1 MSDTSA
7 WEGFRQEIQQAQAL
21 LQEQL
26 EAQSTDKAPKDV
38 LASALPNLLEQCREV
53 VRNSEANTARPMRS
67 IHHFACSGGT
77 LISRC
82 LAAMPNTQMLS
93 EVDPLSTVGQ
103 RETFVPTSLIRLAQH
118 GSRPP
123 EQTVLVDI
131 FLAGLRVLSN
141 DARQNGFDMIL
152 RDHAHS
158 QFCLGDAVLE
168 RPTLG
173 EILGPHYALQSV
185 VSIRHPLDSYLS
197 MKKLDWIRFTPGTLE
212 EYARRYSAFLDRYA
226 GVEIVRYEEFVENPE
241 AQIQRIC
248 AILGLHYN
256 ADFLHVFAAM
266 RLSGDSGRGGSE
278 ISARKR
284 RNITP
289 DMQKEIDQSPT
300 FKELCDK
307 LNYEIPVG
315 PI

>member
-7 WEGFRQEIQQAQAL
+7 WKSFRKEIQQAQAL
-21 LQEQL
+21 LQEQQD
-26 EAQSTDKAPKDV
+26 AQATAESPSDV

-53 VRNSEANTARPMRS
+53 VRTSKANTLRPMRS

-82 LAAMPNTQMLS
+82 LAAMPNTQLLS

-123 EQTVLVDI
+123 SQDVLVDI
-131 FLAGLRVLSN
+131 FLAGLDVLSN
-141 DARQNGFDMIL
+141 DARQNGFDMVL

-158 QFCLGDAVLE
+158 QFCLGGAVLE

-173 EILGPHYALQSV
+173 EMLDPHYALRSV
-185 VSIRHPLDSYLS
+185 VSIRHPLDSFLS
-197 MKKLDWIRFTPGTLE
+197 MKKLDWIRFTPRTLE
-212 EYARRYSAFLDRYA
+212 EYARRYDAFLDRYA
-226 GVEIVRYEEFVENPE
+226 GIDIVRYEEFVENPE

-248 AILGLHYN
+248 SILGLQYN
-256 ADFLHVFAAM
+256 ADFLHVFAAL
-266 RLSGDSGRGGSE
+266 RLSGDSGRGGGE
-278 ISARKR
+278 IAARKR
-284 RNITP
+284 RNVTP
-289 DMQKEIDQSPT
+289 DMLKEIDQSPA
-300 FKELCDK
+300 FKELCNK
-307 LNYEIPVG
+307 LGYDISLE
-315 PI
+315 

>member
-7 WEGFRQEIQQAQAL
+7 WKSFRKEIQQAQAL
-21 LQEQL
+21 LQEQQD
-26 EAQSTDKAPKDV
+26 AQATAESPNDV

-53 VRNSEANTARPMRS
+53 VRTSKANTLRPMRS

-82 LAAMPNTQMLS
+82 LAAMPNTQLLS

-123 EQTVLVDI
+123 SQDVLVDI
-131 FLAGLRVLSN
+131 FLAGLDVLSN
-141 DARQNGFDMIL
+141 DARQNGFDMVL

-158 QFCLGDAVLE
+158 QFCLGSAVLE

-173 EILGPHYALQSV
+173 EMLDPHYALRSV

-197 MKKLDWIRFTPGTLE
+197 MEKLDWIRFTPRTLE
-212 EYARRYSAFLDRYA
+212 EYARRYDAFLDRYA
-226 GVEIVRYEEFVENPE
+226 GIDIVRYEEFVENPE

-248 AILGLHYN
+248 SILGLQYN
-256 ADFLHVFAAM
+256 ADFLHVFAAL
-266 RLSGDSGRGGSE
+266 RLSGDSGRGGGE

-284 RNITP
+284 RNVTP
-289 DMQKEIDQSPT
+289 DMLKEIDQSPA
-300 FKELCDK
+300 FKELCNK
-307 LNYEIPVG
+307 LGYDISLE
-315 PI
+315 